1 MGQEEDDE
9 DQTCVW
15 GTDIHVP
22 TLCRRLRRFL
32 KHYEDAGATEPK
44 YMALL
49 RQVRHFQYSIAW
61 LYSYVSIDSPTK
73 YKIDP

>member
-1 MGQEEDDE
+1 MTQAADSDDDLGQEEDDE

-32 KHYEDAGATEPK
+32 KHYEDAGALEPK

-49 RQVRHFQYSIAW
+49 KQVKLPHSHASR
-61 LYSYVSIDSPTK
+61 
-73 YKIDP
+73 